1 MARRP
6 HEKTARFELRCSPQ
20 ELMAWRTAANNC
32 GMSLARFV
40 RECMTQYLLSEFQRD
55 CSVGHPVPSN
65 IFKKHSVHFRPADP
79 VLIRQLAA
87 IGNNLNQIAHW
98 TNAHK
103 SRQEAKPVEEEVRR
117 TREAL
122 EKLFNSGGYYAD

>member
-1 MARRP
+1 MARHP
-6 HEKTARFELRCSPQ
+6 HDKTARFELRCSPQ

-40 RECMTQYLLSEFQRD
+40 RECVTQHLPSESQRD
-55 CSVGHPVPSN
+55 FSVGHPVTSKVS
-65 IFKKHSVHFRPADP
+65 KKHPVHFQPADP
-79 VLIRQLAA
+79 ALIRQLAA

-98 TNAHK
+98 ANAHK

-117 TREAL
+117 TRKAL
-122 EKLFNSGGYYAD
+122 EKLLNSGGNYAD